1 MVIGAVKI
9 DINCP
14 VCKKKQSVSL
24 NDVSKG
30 KHVKCACG
38 QTIVLVDKD
47 HSAQKGVKDLNNA
60 FSNLEKSFKKFGK

>member
-1 MVIGAVKI
+1 MDIGTVKI

-14 VCKKKQSVSL
+14 VCKKKHRVSL

-38 QTIVLVDKD
+38 QTIALVDKD